1 MHTRGQDDSERNLL
15 GAKLKKWKKK
25 TESKLNTWPRR
36 KGTKVNMARGIKI
49 A

>member
-25 TESKLNTWPRR
+25 LNPNLTPGQGAKVQKSTWHV
-36 KGTKVNMARGIKI
+36 G
-49 A
+49 